1 MFYIRKMQERV
12 VIKPKHLGRRLVDIV
27 RRKVVEEAEGKC
39 TAECGYIVSLI
50 SIDSLSD
57 TEVDIETGS
66 ATFLAEYSAL
76 SLLPQR
82 GEVVDA
88 VVHEINKMGVFA
100 FIGPFSIFVS
110 MYQIPGQFTDAGD
123 DSSIL
128 PNDGGPT
135 IMKGCTLRL
144 RLLGI
149 KVEPNKIFGIG
160 TINDDYLGCIQQI

>member
-1 MFYIRKMQERV
+1 MFYVRKMKERV
-12 VIKPKHLGRRLVDIV
+12 VLEPKFLGRRVEDVVRKRLVNEV
-27 RRKVVEEAEGKC
+27 EGKC
-39 TAECGYIVSLI
+39 TAESGYVISLI
-50 SIDSLSD
+50 SIDSLSPA
-57 TEVDIETGS
+57 EVDVTTGS

-76 SLLPQR
+76 SLFPQK

-100 FIGPFSIFVS
+100 FVGPFSIFVS

-135 IMKGCTLRL
+135 IVKGSLLRL
-144 RLLGI
+144 RIIGVKI
-149 KVEPNKIFGIG
+149 EPAKIFGIG
-160 TINDDYLGCIQQI
+160 TINDDYLGTAQHI